1 MYVALPAE
9 EIASEQ
15 LALIEKVMDLMQ
27 LPAHTARMLLQR
39 MRWSYD
45 KLAELYFEDP
55 EDLLQK
61 AGCMT
66 AGEDGKSKLR
76 RHLSR
81 EMSGN
86 AVHPCLSGCRAEPHS
101 YRMPTFI
108 CGHTCPKGVH
118 LDRASSALC
127 RRPSKSRQKNG
138 RAPCASIRSLAARRG
153 SP

>member
-9 EIASEQ
+9 SIASEQ
-15 LALIEKVMDLMQ
+15 LALIEKVMDLME

-55 EDLLQK
+55 DDLLEK

-86 AVHPCLSGCRAEPHS
+86 AVHPCLSGCRAEPQTS
-101 YRMPTFI
+101 
-108 CGHTCPKGVH
+108 
-118 LDRASSALC
+118 
-127 RRPSKSRQKNG
+127 
-138 RAPCASIRSLAARRG
+138 AAREF
-153 SP
+153 P